1 MDLFNNEKNEEIA
14 ISFLKNYDIRY
25 KNLKK
30 SECPDYISE
39 TDSIGVEVT
48 VVEFDNFI
56 DSIKYINKSLV
67 EYIRMKGVKK
77 IQKKNFKFINE
88 VIQEN
93 YSTDVK
99 DEINR
104 FIDSFYY
111 KDGVNIL
118 KIESIEQYNKL
129 DPNTN
134 LYFKSEFPNEKLVDN
149 QIINNHLPSF
159 FWEGEIVNNY
169 INAAKRKNQ
178 KLKKYRQFDEN
189 SLLIINYTAGQN
201 ESLDFEKRIKEID
214 GINFDKIFV
223 FNALFNKHIYEI
235 DLRKS

>member
-1 MDLFNNEKNEEIA
+1 MELFNNEKNEEIA

-56 DSIKYINKSLV
+56 DSFKYINKSLV

-77 IQKKNFKFINE
+77 IQKKYLKFINE

-149 QIINNHLPSF
+149 QIIINYLPSS
-159 FWEGEIVNNY
+159 FWVGQIVDKY
-169 INAAKRKNQ
+169 INAVKRKNQ

-189 SLLIINYTAGQN
+189 SLLIINYTAGLN